1 MNFHTLAIQ
10 EDCDLVRQRLAQQ
23 TRHQRILAQRVM
35 RSRLPMI
42 LLLALGILASLIIGR
57 IAFTSPLLV
66 VLGIIACAVCI
77 ITLRHAGIA
86 LVVLTI
92 LTTEFIP
99 KALSL
104 KSMTIYP
111 IILLTP
117 LIIVYMLIQLAF
129 RKRTYIWPSLA
140 VTWPMIALIVL
151 GIISNLAIQVVWT
164 PGVPHTVSNNPL
176 IFSEGVAIYLYALP
190 VLVVML
196 TVALMTNAGHWLG
209 RIMLLFRLL
218 SVLSALFVLVDFARL
233 HGNIYSFRFEEPS
246 ILWIRLPA
254 VAMMLGVGAILSF
267 TYLLYAHRWRERL
280 LFAAETIIA
289 LIALGITLQN
299 TWWLEAIVGIIVV
312 SLIYSW
318 RLFLLECVGGIS
330 LLFFL
335 KGALNKLQSVK
346 ADDTNRLIIWQDM
359 LRVWKLHPLLGLGP
373 GNVWTYD
380 QEYTHLPLL
389 LRNFA
394 TTGLGVAHN
403 GYLQVLVEM
412 GPLGLLLFLAVLFT
426 IGLASW
432 RLFKRSHPQ
441 SERLDRIL
449 ALASL
454 GLLVGSMVGDF
465 TSGAFFYLNG
475 QIGGFNS
482 LPSLL
487 TNWMFFGLVFYKD
500 QLWRRSWKTRGI

>member
-1 MNFHTLAIQ
+1 MNFHPLSIQ
-10 EDCDLVRQRLAQQ
+10 EDSDLIRQRLAQQ

-66 VLGIIACAVCI
+66 VLGIIAFAVCF

-99 KALSL
+99 KVLSL
-104 KSMTIYP
+104 KSLIIYP
-111 IILLTP
+111 VILLTP
-117 LIIVYMLIQLAF
+117 LILVYMLILLAF

-140 VTWPMIALIVL
+140 VIWPMIGLIVL
-151 GIISNLAIQVVWT
+151 GIISNVAIQIVWT
-164 PGVPHTVSNNPL
+164 PGVPHSVSGNPL
-176 IFSEGVAIYLYALP
+176 IYSEGVGIYLYILP
-190 VLVVML
+190 LLVVVL
-196 TVALMTNAGHWLG
+196 TVALLSEAEHWLG

-218 SVLSALFVLVDFARL
+218 SVLTALFVLIDFIRL
-233 HGNIYSFRFEEPS
+233 HGNLYSFRFEEPN
-246 ILWIRLPA
+246 ILWIDLQSL
-254 VAMMLGVGAILSF
+254 AMTLGLGSILSF
-267 TYLLYAHRWRERL
+267 TYLLYAQRWRERL
-280 LFAAETIIA
+280 LYTTETIIA
-289 LIALGITLQN
+289 LVALSITLQN

-359 LRVWKLHPLLGLGP
+359 LRVWKLHPFLGVGP

-380 QEYTHLPLL
+380 QQYTQLPLL

-394 TTGLGVAHN
+394 
-403 GYLQVLVEM
+403 
-412 GPLGLLLFLAVLFT
+412 
-426 IGLASW
+426 
-432 RLFKRSHPQ
+432 
-441 SERLDRIL
+441 
-449 ALASL
+449 
-454 GLLVGSMVGDF
+454 
-465 TSGAFFYLNG
+465 
-475 QIGGFNS
+475 
-482 LPSLL
+482 
-487 TNWMFFGLVFYKD
+487 
-500 QLWRRSWKTRGI
+500 